1 MTEPLKPTEP
11 AGPIRTGRNPARPY
25 GVIVW
30 ALACLAL
37 GTAKTDQRFLLFHLL
52 IAALALAAVT
62 LWWQAQ
68 TRRCAHRS
76 LVPRLPGY
84 LLLGVG
90 MFSLAAAPGGLLRGQ
105 PEVMAV
111 FLVLAALG
119 IALGRVLVLGG
130 RVPGP

>member
-1 MTEPLKPTEP
+1 MTEPQIPTEP
-11 AGPIRTGRNPARPY
+11 TGIGRPAGRPY
-25 GVIVW
+25 GVFIW

-68 TRRCAHRS
+68 SRRCAHRS
-76 LVPRLPGY
+76 LVPRVPGY
-84 LLLGVG
+84 LLLGLG
-90 MFSLAAAPGGLLRGQ
+90 MFGLAVAPGGLLRGQ
-105 PEVMAV
+105 PEVTAI
-111 FLVLAALG
+111 FLVFAVVG

-130 RVPGP
+130 RAPRV

>member
-1 MTEPLKPTEP
+1 M
-11 AGPIRTGRNPARPY
+11 
-25 GVIVW
+25 
-30 ALACLAL
+30 
-37 GTAKTDQRFLLFHLL
+37 
-52 IAALALAAVT
+52 T

-68 TRRCAHRS
+68 SRRCAHRS

-90 MFSLAAAPGGLLRGQ
+90 MFGLAVAPGGLFRGQ
-105 PEVMAV
+105 PEVTAV